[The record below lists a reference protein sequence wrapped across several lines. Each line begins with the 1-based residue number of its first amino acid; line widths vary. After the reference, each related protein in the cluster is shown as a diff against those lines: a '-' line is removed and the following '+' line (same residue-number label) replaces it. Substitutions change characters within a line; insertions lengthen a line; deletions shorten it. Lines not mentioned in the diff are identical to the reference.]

1 MSRAVV
7 LFTRDLGAP
16 PVRVAP
22 DYPERIVEHRHATR
36 A

>member
-7 LFTRDLGAP
+7 LFPLDLGAP
-16 PVRVAP
+16 LVRGAP
-22 DYPERIVEHRHATR
+22 DYPERIVEHCHATR